1 MSGQPKRRK
10 MEEQLESLGG
20 LPWLC
25 GQIADG
31 HSLRDIAAEHLD
43 CSRWSVMRWLHAD
56 PDREAE
62 YERSRRLG
70 AASQVEQAQGNLT
83 DAAQHAKEHA
93 NSAYVQAVRNDADFR
108 KWYAG
113 VVDRK
118 GFGPPNQRTEVILN
132 IGELHLAA
140 LQASG
145 GPEHQTLPE
154 APTDVPRLEP
164 GDPHEED
171 GP

>member
-1 MSGQPKRRK
+1 
-10 MEEQLESLGG
+10 MEERLESLGG
-20 LPWLC
+20 IEWLC
-25 GQIADG
+25 EQIADG
-31 HSLRDIAAEHLD
+31 RSLRDIAAEHLD
-43 CSRWSVMRWLHAD
+43 CSRWLLMRWIHAD
-56 PDREAE
+56 SDREAE

-118 GFGPPNQRTEVILN
+118 GFGPPNHRTSLNVLN
-132 IGELHLAA
+132 IEQLHLAA
-140 LQASG
+140 LQAHG
-145 GPEHQTLPE
+145 GPDAEKLPE
-154 APTDVPRLEP
+154 APTDAPRSPPRKKGPEP
-164 GDPHEED
+164 
-171 GP
+171 